1 MLTMCSRFFWD
12 GKILVLGRVEAI
24 TMNHRWFWDR
34 WLRGNWSV
42 HSLLSILSILRNM
55 HLRVWV
61 FLVIFL
67 MYLFIVDLFG
77 VELRGREIAF
87 LFLNLCRVHMK
98 SKLLTTFVVCRDE
111 WILVLEYYAIRGW
124 YCIIICSVLFS
135 VKTVFGMRNISYWIK

>member
-1 MLTMCSRFFWD
+1 M
-12 GKILVLGRVEAI
+12 LGRVEAI
-24 TMNHRWFWDR
+24 TMNHRWFWDG

-77 VELRGREIAF
+77 VELRGRE
-87 LFLNLCRVHMK
+87 R
-98 SKLLTTFVVCRDE
+98 R
-111 WILVLEYYAIRGW
+111 
-124 YCIIICSVLFS
+124 
-135 VKTVFGMRNISYWIK
+135 